1 MLSTNSSA
9 SEPAAQKISLSL
21 DTTSPRDFEPDSSA
35 LALCSSLT
43 DFADAYGSDKGSIK
57 HNYTRWYEHYLA
69 HLKREFF
76 SLAEIGVA
84 CGASLKMWSTY
95 FPNAT
100 IDGFD
105 IRPETEVLAAGY
117 PNINITVSDCTKA
130 QFEKFYDV
138 IIDDGSHVSAD
149 ILDAFNLQFSRLK
162 PGGFYFIEDT
172 FCTFNPRYPA
182 LLPFDVPKERFDRT
196 WYITLVDALLRDLDS
211 NPKSVIE
218 SINFHPQLAVIRR
231 KRDDHQ

>member
-1 MLSTNSSA
+1 M
-9 SEPAAQKISLSL
+9 
-21 DTTSPRDFEPDSSA
+21 
-35 LALCSSLT
+35 
-43 DFADAYGSDKGSIK
+43 KG
-57 HNYTRWYEHYLA
+57 
-69 HLKREFF
+69 EFF
-76 SLAEIGVA
+76 GLAEIGVA
-84 CGASLKMWSTY
+84 CGSSLEMWSTY

-105 IRPETEVLAAGY
+105 IRPETEGLAAGY

-130 QFEKFYDV
+130 QFENLYDV

-218 SINFHPQLAVIRR
+218 SINFHPQLAVIKR